1 MCSQIFSKA
10 TSVSAGN
17 FRAPTECVASF
28 KVLITGNLTTHD
40 FFVKKFERA
49 LLQTVEFNRLRRF
62 GRLRDFSRSCFSL
75 ACAARIIFLP
85 KAGGQQRRFA
95 GVFDRRRRI
104 LYVWFGRRSSSMDPD
119 DYDPIAAALKEDIGK
134 GDITTEF
141 FVPEALHASGRIV
154 AHEPAVVAG
163 TATAAEIFRKIDP
176 ETNVQ
181 IVRPDGEAVPPGD
194 VVIEVRGL
202 ARSILKAERVALNFL
217 QRLCGVATLTRQFV
231 DAVGNHPAK
240 ILDTRKTTPGLR
252 ALEKAAVVAGGG
264 VNHRSGLFDMVL
276 VKDNHLAALNGL
288 SGFSDQIRR
297 LRTERPNVRIEVEAD
312 DLEQA
317 RAFVEIDGI
326 DVILLDNMVP
336 AQIREAL
343 ALRKN
348 NIKFEASGGI
358 TLKNVRRVAAT
369 GVDYI
374 SIGALTNAARAIDL
388 GLEMNHVHG

>member
-1 MCSQIFSKA
+1 MNA
-10 TSVSAGN
+10 
-17 FRAPTECVASF
+17 
-28 KVLITGNLTTHD
+28 
-40 FFVKKFERA
+40 
-49 LLQTVEFNRLRRF
+49 
-62 GRLRDFSRSCFSL
+62 
-75 ACAARIIFLP
+75 
-85 KAGGQQRRFA
+85 
-95 GVFDRRRRI
+95 
-104 LYVWFGRRSSSMDPD
+104 D
-119 DYDPIAAALKEDIGK
+119 DYDPIAAALKEDIGT

-163 TATAAEIFRKIDP
+163 TGTAAEIFRKIDP
-176 ETNVQ
+176 ATDIQ
-181 IVRPDGEAVPPGD
+181 IVRPDGEAVVAGD

-217 QRLCGVATLTRQFV
+217 QRLCGIATLTRQFV

-252 ALEKAAVVAGGG
+252 VLEKAAVVAGGG

-276 VKDNHLAALNGL
+276 VKDNHLAALGGL
-288 SGFSDQIRR
+288 SGFADEIRR
-297 LRTERPNVRIEVEAD
+297 LRKERPNIRIEVEAD

-326 DVILLDNMVP
+326 DVILLDNMEP

-343 ALRKN
+343 ALRRN

-358 TLKNVRRVAAT
+358 TLKNVRRIAAT

-374 SIGALTNAARAIDL
+374 SIGALTNAAPAIDL
-388 GLEMNHVHG
+388 GLEMTHVQG